1 MAQKLDRAEFGPNT
15 WLIDEMHRAY
25 VDNPGSVG
33 EAWQEFFADYQPRN
47 PVRSPAAIPVDAVPA
62 PVLAGPAPAAPAAPV
77 RPDVVPWT
85 VPDAQRRAGGDGDG
99 APATTPLRGGA
110 AVQADRMQESLG
122 VPTATSIRTVPARL
136 LEVNRTI
143 LNAYLQRTGGGKVSF
158 THLIGWAVA
167 RALAD
172 VPAMNSVFR
181 VVDGKPHVVRSPH
194 VNLGLAVDVK
204 KPDGSRALLVP
215 NIRGAESMDFA
226 EFFSAYEDIIRK
238 VAAGSLRPDDF
249 AGTTVTITNP
259 GHIGTVASVP
269 RLMAGQAAII
279 GVGSIDFPAEFAGA
293 DPHALADLGVGKVLV
308 LTSTYD
314 HRVIQGAES
323 GEFLRR
329 VQGLLIGESNFY
341 EDVFASMGAPY
352 VPMDWRRDVNPPAES
367 LEARAKQ
374 GRVRS
379 LINMYRVRGHLMAD
393 LDPLSSK
400 PPEMHLELDPATYG
414 FTIWD
419 LDRTFLAAGL
429 AGKDELTLNE
439 ILAILLDAY
448 CRRSSPE
455 YMYSQEPAQKRW
467 IQTRVE
473 GVKASM
479 GPGDMRH
486 ILQELSEAE
495 AFERFMHTKYVGH
508 KRFSLEGA
516 ESLIPMLDAILGDA
530 ADAGLREA
538 VIGMSHRGRLN
549 VLANVVGK
557 SYGQIFREF
566 EGDIDPL
573 AAHGS
578 GDVQYHTGAA
588 GGHTSR
594 VGNRIGV
601 TLAPNPSH
609 LESVDPVVEGMVR
622 AKLDLLDRVR
632 EAPVLPLL
640 IHGDAAFAGQGVVA
654 ETLAL
659 SKLKGYWTGGT
670 IHIIVNNQLGFTTGP
685 TFGRSSQYASDVA
698 KTIQAPVFHVN
709 GDDPEACVRMAR
721 LAFDYREAFR
731 RDVVIDMWC
740 YRRWG
745 HNEADDPAFTQP
757 LMYHAI
763 EARRSVRKL
772 YTEALVNRG
781 DLGLP
786 EAEEF
791 LEAFRARLQTAFDET
806 RGPSQPPRIEWKRP
820 APLTGDPEP
829 TGVEREALDE
839 VLKALVSLPEGF
851 QLHPKLGKWLG
862 ARQTALD
869 ENAVD
874 WSLAEALAFGSLL
887 LEGRTVRLSGQ
898 DTRRGTF
905 SQRHAV
911 LVDQVDATEHVPLAA
926 LAGGLGGG
934 RPESPARFFVYDS
947 PLSEMA
953 ALGFEYGY
961 AVANPEAL
969 VAWEAQFGDFANGA
983 QVLIDTYL
991 ASAEDKWGQGSGLV
1005 LLLPHGYE
1013 GQGPDH
1019 SSARLERFLQLAAED
1034 NMQIVVPSTPA
1045 QYFHVLRR
1053 QARRSQGK
1061 PLVVMTP
1068 KSLLRLSAA
1077 RSTTPELTGGS
1088 FAEVLGDPEPP
1099 EGARRLIFTSGKMYY
1114 DLLKARSER
1123 KAPVAIVRIEQLYPF
1138 PAEAVRRQIEAYPD
1152 AGQPWWVQEEP
1163 ENMGAWRFVQV
1174 AFKEKVGVD
1183 VTGVAREESAS
1194 PATGSLTVHT
1204 REQAALIDR
1213 ALSGLK

>member
-25 VDNPGSVG
+25 LDNPTSVG
-33 EAWQEFFADYQPRN
+33 EAWQEFFDDYQPRTRLSEAATSG
-47 PVRSPAAIPVDAVPA
+47 PPQHVPTAIPAAMPIPADLVPD
-62 PVLAGPAPAAPAAPV
+62 GEPAAEA
-77 RPDVVPWT
+77 
-85 VPDAQRRAGGDGDG
+85 
-99 APATTPLRGGA
+99 TPLRGAA
-110 AVQADRMQESLG
+110 AVQVDRMEESLG
-122 VPTATSIRTVPARL
+122 VPTATSMRTIPARL
-136 LEVNRTI
+136 IEVNRTI

-172 VPAMNSVFR
+172 IPAMNSIYR
-181 VVDGKPHVVRSPH
+181 EVDGRPHVVRSPH

-204 KPDGSRALLVP
+204 KGDGSRGLLVP
-215 NIRGAESMDFA
+215 NIRGAESLDFGD
-226 EFFSAYEDIIRK
+226 FFAAYEDLIRK
-238 VAAGSLRPDDF
+238 VSAGSLRPDDF

-259 GHIGTVASVP
+259 GTIGTLASVP

-279 GVGSIDFPAEFAGA
+279 GVGSIDYPAEFAGA
-293 DPHALADLGVGKVLV
+293 DAGALAELGVGKVLT

-329 VQGLLIGESNFY
+329 VQGFLTGEQGFY
-341 EDVFASMGAPY
+341 EDVFRAMGAPY
-352 VPMDWRRDVNPPAES
+352 VPVAWSRDVNPPADS
-367 LEARAKQ
+367 MEARAKQ
-374 GRVRS
+374 AKVRS

-393 LDPLSSK
+393 LDPLAAK
-400 PPEMHLELDPATYG
+400 PPEMHPELDPASYG

-419 LDRTFLAAGL
+419 LERKFFASGL
-429 AGKDELTLNE
+429 ANHLGDLTLNE

-455 YMYSQEPAQKRW
+455 YMHTQEPEQKLW
-467 IQTRVE
+467 IQTHVE
-473 GVKASM
+473 GVNPQL
-479 GPGDMRH
+479 GPEDMRH
-486 ILQELSEAE
+486 ILEQLSEAE

-530 ADAGLREA
+530 ADSGLTES
-538 VIGMSHRGRLN
+538 VVGMSHRGRLN
-549 VLANVVGK
+549 VLANIVGK

-566 EGDIDPL
+566 EGDIDPA

-578 GDVQYHTGAA
+578 GDVQYHTGAS
-588 GGHTSR
+588 GRHTSR
-594 VGNRIGV
+594 LGNSLKV

-670 IHIIVNNQLGFTTGP
+670 VHIIVNNQLGFTTGP
-685 TFGRSSQYASDVA
+685 SFGRSSQYASDVA
-698 KTIQAPVFHVN
+698 KMIQAPVFHVN

-721 LAFDYREAFR
+721 LAFEYRETFH

-757 LMYHAI
+757 LMYRAI
-763 EARRSVRKL
+763 DARRSVRKL

-781 DLGLP
+781 DLTVA
-786 EAEEF
+786 EAEKF
-791 LEAFRARLQTAFDET
+791 LEGFRSSLQTAFDET
-806 RGPSQPPRIEWKRP
+806 RGPSQPPRIEWKH
-820 APLTGDPEP
+820 PEP
-829 TGVEREALDE
+829 ILPVPVATGVGRDVLDQ
-839 VLKALVSLPEGF
+839 VLSALVTLPPGF
-851 QLHPKLGKWLG
+851 DVHPKLAKWLET
-862 ARQTALD
+862 RRLALEED
-869 ENAVD
+869 AVD
-874 WSLAEALAFGSLL
+874 WSLAEALAFGTLL
-887 LEGRTVRLSGQ
+887 TEGRTVRLAGQ

-911 LVDQVDATEHVPLAA
+911 LVDQTTAAEHVPLAA
-926 LAGGLGGG
+926 LSGGFEGGQ
-934 RPESPARFFVYDS
+934 PDSPARFFVYDS

-961 AVANPEAL
+961 AVANPQAL
-969 VAWEAQFGDFANGA
+969 VAWEAQFGDFVNGA

-991 ASAEDKWGQGSGLV
+991 SSAEDKWGQGSGLV

-1034 NMQIVVPSTPA
+1034 NMQVAVPSTGA
-1045 QYFHVLRR
+1045 QYFHLLRR
-1053 QARRSQGK
+1053 QALRTKAQGKPNK

-1068 KSLLRLSAA
+1068 KSLLRLAAA
-1077 RSTTPELTGGS
+1077 RSTAADLTDGS
-1088 FAEVLGDPEPP
+1088 FAEVVGDP
-1099 EGARRLIFTSGKMYY
+1099 GAPAPIGRVIFTQGKMYY
-1114 DLLKARSER
+1114 DLVKARDER

-1138 PAEAVRRQIEAYPD
+1138 PADAVRRELDAYPD
-1152 AGQPWWVQEEP
+1152 SGQPLWVQEEP
-1163 ENMGAWRFVQV
+1163 LNMGAWRFLQA
-1174 AFKEKVGVD
+1174 AFQD
-1183 VTGVAREESAS
+1183 HLDTGLTCIAREESAS
-1194 PATGSLTVHT
+1194 PATGSLQVHT

-1213 ALSGLK
+1213 ALSL

>member
-25 VDNPGSVG
+25 LDNPTSVG
-33 EAWQEFFADYQPRN
+33 EAWQEFFADYQPRTRLSEA
-47 PVRSPAAIPVDAVPA
+47 PSTTPAQRSPTPVPERIPVPSDLVPN
-62 PVLAGPAPAAPAAPV
+62 GEAPAEVIA
-77 RPDVVPWT
+77 
-85 VPDAQRRAGGDGDG
+85 
-99 APATTPLRGGA
+99 LRGAA
-110 AVQADRMQESLG
+110 AVQAERMEESLG
-122 VPTATSIRTVPARL
+122 VPTATSMRAVPARL

-172 VPAMNSVFR
+172 VPAMNSIYR
-181 VVDGKPHVVRSPH
+181 EVDGRPNVIRNPH

-204 KPDGSRALLVP
+204 KADGTRALLVP
-215 NIRGAESMDFA
+215 NIRGAESLEFA
-226 EFFSAYEDIIRK
+226 AFFAAYEDLIRK
-238 VAAGSLRPDDF
+238 VSAGSLKPDDF
-249 AGTTVTITNP
+249 GGTTVTITNP
-259 GHIGTVASVP
+259 GTIGTLASVP

-279 GVGSIDFPAEFAGA
+279 GVGSIDYPAEFAGA
-293 DPHALADLGVGKVLV
+293 DPGALAELGVGKVLT

-329 VQGLLIGESNFY
+329 VQGFLMGERDFY
-341 EDVFASMGAPY
+341 EDVFRSMGAPY
-352 VPMDWRRDVNPPAES
+352 VPVAWSRDVNPPADS
-367 LEARAKQ
+367 LDARAKQ

-393 LDPLSSK
+393 LDPLAAK
-400 PPEMHLELDPATYG
+400 PPEMHPELDPATYG

-419 LDRTFLAAGL
+419 LERKFLAAGV
-429 AGKDELTLNE
+429 AGVDGELTLNE

-455 YMYSQEPAQKRW
+455 YMYSQEPDQKHW
-467 IQTRVE
+467 IQAHVE
-473 GVKASM
+473 GVNPKLD
-479 GPGDMRH
+479 PGDMRH
-486 ILQELSEAE
+486 ILEELSEAE

-516 ESLIPMLDAILGDA
+516 ESLIPMLDAILADA
-530 ADAGLREA
+530 ADAGLTES

-566 EGDIDPL
+566 EGDIDPS

-588 GGHTSR
+588 GEHVSR
-594 VGNRIGV
+594 SGNSIKV

-622 AKLDLLDRVR
+622 AKLDLLDSVR
-632 EAPVLPLL
+632 EARVLPLL

-670 IHIIVNNQLGFTTGP
+670 VHIIVNNQLGFTTGP

-698 KTIQAPVFHVN
+698 KMIQAPVLHVN

-721 LAFDYREAFR
+721 LAFEYRQVFH
-731 RDVVIDMWC
+731 RDVVIDVWC

-757 LMYHAI
+757 LMYRAI
-763 EARRSVRKL
+763 DARRSVRKL

-781 DLGLP
+781 DLGVE
-786 EAEEF
+786 EAEQF
-791 LEAFRARLQTAFDET
+791 LEGFRSRLQQAFDET
-806 RGPSQPPRIEWKRP
+806 RGPSKPPKIEWKRP
-820 APLTGDPEP
+820 APLSPVSVP
-829 TGVEREALDE
+829 TGVDRE
-839 VLKALVSLPEGF
+839 VLDGVLTALVTLPPGF
-851 QLHPKLGKWLG
+851 DLHPKLAKWLET
-862 ARQTALD
+862 RRLALQED
-869 ENAVD
+869 AVD

-887 LEGRTVRLSGQ
+887 TEGRTIRLAGQ

-911 LVDQVDATEHVPLAA
+911 LVDQTTATEHVPLAS
-926 LAGGLGGG
+926 LAGGFEGGQ
-934 RPESPARFFVYDS
+934 PTSPARFFVYDS

-961 AVANPEAL
+961 AVANPQAL
-969 VAWEAQFGDFANGA
+969 VAWEAQFGDFADGA

-991 ASAEDKWGQGSGLV
+991 SSAEDKWGQGSGLV

-1034 NMQIVVPSTPA
+1034 NIQVAVPSTAA
-1045 QYFHVLRR
+1045 QYFHLLRR
-1053 QARRSQGK
+1053 QALRSQGK

-1068 KSLLRLSAA
+1068 KSLLRLAAA
-1077 RSTTPELTGGS
+1077 RSAAEDFTDGS
-1088 FAEVLGDPEPP
+1088 FAPVLGDPAPP
-1099 EGARRLIFTSGKMYY
+1099 AQPKRLIFTQGKVFY
-1114 DLLKARSER
+1114 DLVKARDER

-1138 PAEAVRRQIEAYPD
+1138 PAEAIRRELDAYS
-1152 AGQPWWVQEEP
+1152 GTRQPVWVQEEP
-1163 ENMGAWRFVQV
+1163 ANMGAWRFLQASFKDRLGIDL
-1174 AFKEKVGVD
+1174 AF
-1183 VTGVAREESAS
+1183 VAREESAS
-1194 PATGSLTVHT
+1194 PATGSLKVHS
-1204 REQAALIDR
+1204 REQAVLVER
-1213 ALSGLK
+1213 ALGGLEG